1 MVYQTGKELVYSN
14 FLERNVIGLLVKNL
28 LESFIVSICADLCL
42 CLTFLF
48 IGVWESEFKGRDPN
62 YFKRLGENAKKQ
74 RLDKT

>member
-1 MVYQTGKELVYSN
+1 MYQTGKELVYTN

-48 IGVWESEFKGRDPN
+48 IGVWESEFKDRDPN
-62 YFKRLGENAKKQ
+62 YFKRLEENVKKQ